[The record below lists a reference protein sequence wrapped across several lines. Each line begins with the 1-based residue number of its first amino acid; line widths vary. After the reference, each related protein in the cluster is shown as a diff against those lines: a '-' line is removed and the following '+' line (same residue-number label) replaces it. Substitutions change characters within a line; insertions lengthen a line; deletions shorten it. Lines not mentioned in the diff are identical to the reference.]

1 VFARALPGASSPIR
15 KPQEKFGKGGEKEEE
30 EERFIHFFLKFLSP
44 KPICFNY
51 SLFFFFFFFK
61 QQLNKSKRS

>member
-1 VFARALPGASSPIR
+1 PGASSPIR
-15 KPQEKFGKGGEKEEE
+15 KPQEKFGNGGRKAGGGGEVYPL
-30 EERFIHFFLKFLSP
+30 FSLKILSP